1 MKAMKKTDEI
11 APQIPRSGSQEGEED
26 NATSDKQKGRLFLA
40 TEAKEI
46 KEDEIGGMDY
56 DYEEEFDDDDE
67 ALFDEETE
75 QVWIAVSSACSKC
88 KAYIVCLPYRR

>member
-1 MKAMKKTDEI
+1 MKAMKKPDES
-11 APQIPRSGSQEGEED
+11 APQIPRSGSQDAEEE
-26 NATSDKQKGRLFLA
+26 NVASEKQKGRLFLSI
-40 TEAKEI
+40 EPKEI

-75 QVWIAVSSACSKC
+75 QV
-88 KAYIVCLPYRR
+88 